1 MDFNI
6 GINPSVLE
14 GKIPLR
20 DQIKYVHAII
30 IHSWRRL
37 MSGKGSKQELI
48 WDVGMIVA
56 FIGNWIFIIPGI
68 FYRLTTMIL
77 SPAVKRW
84 LVRQGEPTDD
94 SVNTTEIE
102 YDENRLY
109 GWYSKKQDYEYG
121 HKVYLD
127 LEDRVTV
134 VSEVSNGPLS
144 DAYKWDDVVF
154 VGELKQDGY
163 VISTIPSLHST
174 YSSK

>member
-6 GINPSVLE
+6 GVNPNVLE

-20 DQIKYVHAII
+20 DQVEYVHTMI
-30 IHSWRRL
+30 IHSWKRL

-48 WDVGMIVA
+48 WDVVILMA

-84 LVRQGEPTDD
+84 LVRQGEPMDDD
-94 SVNTTEIE
+94 STNTTEIE

-109 GWYSKKQDYEYG
+109 GWFSAKQSDYCGCSLYNDLNG
-121 HKVYLD
+121 HAV
-127 LEDRVTV
+127 V
-134 VSEVSNGPLS
+134 VSEVSN
-144 DAYKWDDVVF
+144 
-154 VGELKQDGY
+154 
-163 VISTIPSLHST
+163 
-174 YSSK
+174 